1 MKEHEVTFAN
11 KIDSYVKLS
20 EDMNKSCDETL
31 ELKKELAKAYVYEDK
46 YKELKDENVKEVNE
60 LKL

>member
-1 MKEHEVTFAN
+1 
-11 KIDSYVKLS
+11 
-20 EDMNKSCDETL
+20 MNKSCDETL
-31 ELKKELAKAYVYEDK
+31 ELKKELAKVYVYEDK